1 MKKILLMG
9 NPNVGKSVIFSRL
22 TGARVIS
29 SNYPGTSV
37 GFTKGYISLG
47 EERAELIDVPGSY
60 TLDPSTKAEEVA
72 VEMLGEGDI
81 VINVVDATNLERNLY
96 LTLQLLERDVPVI
109 LALNIWD
116 ETKHIGIVIEVEKLE
131 KILGVPVIPTVAVTG
146 EGIKELI
153 SRLSEAKAGNRPP
166 CSPDERWAQIG
177 KIINEIQTLTHRH
190 HTWLDTLQDLS
201 VKPATGIP
209 IALGVIYLVF
219 KVIRFISEGLI
230 SQIFEPLFEDLYA
243 PLLIKLGKLLGSGG
257 ILHDILIGKLIHGQI
272 DFGQSFGLLSTG
284 LFVPLGAVLPYVFSF
299 YLVLGLLE
307 DFGYLPRLAIL
318 VDNIMHRLGLH
329 GYAVIPMILGLGC
342 NVPGILATRILEGKR
357 ERFIAATIMAI
368 GVPCAA
374 LQAMII
380 GLVGER
386 GGRYVGIVYG
396 TLFLVWLSL
405 GIILNKVIK
414 GFSPEIL
421 VEIPP
426 YRLPP
431 VSILFKKLWI
441 RLYNFLA
448 EAVPFVLLG
457 VLLINVL
464 YTLKIIHFITLV
476 TTPVIKGVLG
486 LPQEAISALIIGFLR
501 KDIAV
506 GMLAPLHLTT
516 KQLVVGSTVLAI
528 YFPCVATFI
537 VLLKELGFRDMFKA
551 TGIMIATAI
560 VVGGGLNLVLPEG

>member
-9 NPNVGKSVIFSRL
+9 NPNVGKSVVFSRL

-37 GFTKGYISLG
+37 EFTRGYISLG

-60 TLDPSTKAEEVA
+60 TLDPTTKAEEVA
-72 VEMLGEGDI
+72 VEMLEEGDV
-81 VINVVDATNLERNLY
+81 VINVIDATNLERNLY

-109 LALNIWD
+109 IALNIWD
-116 ETKHIGIVIEVEKLE
+116 ETKHIGIAIDVEKLE
-131 KILGVPVIPTVAVTG
+131 EILGVPVIPTVAVTG

-153 SRLSEAKAGNRPP
+153 SRLPEAKAGNRPP
-166 CSPDERWAQIG
+166 CGSDERWAQIG

-201 VKPATGIP
+201 VRPITGIP

-230 SQIFEPLFEDLYA
+230 SQVFEPLFEDLYA
-243 PLLIKLGKLLGSGG
+243 PLLMKLSKLLGSGG
-257 ILHDILIGKLIHGQI
+257 ILHDVLIGKLIDGQI

-284 LFVPLGAVLPYVFSF
+284 LFVPIGAVLPYVFSF
-299 YLVLGLLE
+299 YLVLGFLE

-357 ERFIAATIMAI
+357 QRFIAATIMAI

-386 GGRYVGIVYG
+386 GGRYVAIVYG

-405 GIILNKVIK
+405 GVILNKVIK

-431 VSILFKKLWI
+431 ANILFKKLWI

-464 YTLKIIHFITLV
+464 YTLKIIDFIALITA
-476 TTPVIKGVLG
+476 PVMKGVLG
-486 LPQEAISALIIGFLR
+486 LPQEAISALVIGFLR

-506 GMLAPLHLTT
+506 GMLGPLHLTT
-516 KQLVVGSTVLAI
+516 KQLVVSSTALAI
-528 YFPCVATFI
+528 YFPCAATFI
-537 VLLKELGFRDMFKA
+537 VMIKELGLKDMFKA

-560 VVGGGLNLVLPEG
+560 LVGGGLNLILPEG